1 MKSDIFNF
9 FYLIRERKIFMNNIE
24 AIRQQNIFKV
34 QPVKWNEPNK
44 YEQGSSAVNFA
55 QKTGIYSPQHPNMQ
69 SPTCA
74 NKLDLLA

>member
-1 MKSDIFNF
+1 
-9 FYLIRERKIFMNNIE
+9 MNPID
-24 AIRQQNIFKV
+24 AIKQQNIFRV

-44 YEQGSSAVNFA
+44 YEQGSSPVNAA
-55 QKTGIYSPQHPNMQ
+55 QKMGIYSPEHPNMQ